1 MGTGLGAVVST
12 SADVAIVHEH
22 QTPETR
28 NSSTHSRPR
37 FTHDKRLRAALSGGP
52 QPVLVF
58 GGVLL
63 SHTVSGAVPS
73 ALEGL
78 ASGFGMLP
86 GVSPSLWPPKLYG
99 HDKHGQG
106 VCLSGV
112 AQWMRVRGR
121 PLAGCVACLWSSPRP
136 ISTGQLE
143 PITGLPLP
151 AYQPSGLAGGLNP
164 QRGGIPHLEA
174 SFPLRCFQ
182 RLSLPN
188 VANQPC
194 PWRDNWHT
202 RGSSVPV
209 LSY

>member
-1 MGTGLGAVVST
+1 
-12 SADVAIVHEH
+12 
-22 QTPETR
+22 
-28 NSSTHSRPR
+28 
-37 FTHDKRLRAALSGGP
+37 
-52 QPVLVF
+52 
-58 GGVLL
+58 
-63 SHTVSGAVPS
+63 
-73 ALEGL
+73 
-78 ASGFGMLP
+78 
-86 GVSPSLWPPKLYG
+86 
-99 HDKHGQG
+99 
-106 VCLSGV
+106 
-112 AQWMRVRGR
+112 MRSV
-121 PLAGCVACLWSSPRP
+121 CLWSSPRP

-143 PITGLPLP
+143 PIAGLPLP

-164 QRGGIPHLEA
+164 RWGGIPHLEA

>member
-1 MGTGLGAVVST
+1 
-12 SADVAIVHEH
+12 
-22 QTPETR
+22 
-28 NSSTHSRPR
+28 
-37 FTHDKRLRAALSGGP
+37 
-52 QPVLVF
+52 
-58 GGVLL
+58 
-63 SHTVSGAVPS
+63 
-73 ALEGL
+73 
-78 ASGFGMLP
+78 
-86 GVSPSLWPPKLYG
+86 
-99 HDKHGQG
+99 
-106 VCLSGV
+106 
-112 AQWMRVRGR
+112 
-121 PLAGCVACLWSSPRP
+121 LWSSPRP

>member
-1 MGTGLGAVVST
+1 MGLTIKMS
-12 SADVAIVHEH
+12 
-22 QTPETR
+22 
-28 NSSTHSRPR
+28 
-37 FTHDKRLRAALSGGP
+37 
-52 QPVLVF
+52 

-78 ASGFGMLP
+78 ASGFGMFP
-86 GVSPSLWPPKLYG
+86 GVSPPPWPPKLYR
-99 HDKHGQG
+99 HDKTHRSYTRVF
-106 VCLSGV
+106 VCRELHSGC
-112 AQWMRVRGR
+112 GT
-121 PLAGCVACLWSSPRP
+121 CLWSSPRP

-182 RLSLPN
+182 RLSLP
-188 VANQPC
+188 
-194 PWRDNWHT
+194 
-202 RGSSVPV
+202 
-209 LSY
+209 